1 MTTLSESDS
10 LNILPM
16 CFIACIDGALCGL
29 SETVCSLPTCSS
41 CGTKVFRAKTMASQ
55 PMTMGIDRRR
65 IHLAKKVG
73 SAAERPACDPLMR
86 TSQSSRRRR
95 SPRWYTF
102 HLFSRH
108 WP

>member
-55 PMTMGIDRRR
+55 PMTMGIARRR

-73 SAAERPACDPLMR
+73 SAAERAKMLPVIDGAVVMISIDHGRTAPLI
-86 TSQSSRRRR
+86 
-95 SPRWYTF
+95 
-102 HLFSRH
+102 
-108 WP
+108 